1 MSTRTL
7 PGTPAEVREQIR
19 SGQWRGVTS
28 GVAPGFVQANLAIL
42 PKELAFDFLLF
53 CQRNPRPCP
62 LLEVIE
68 AGSTEPALTAPGADI
83 RTDIPGYRVYEDG
96 QFTAEVDSLLP
107 LWHDDLV
114 SFLLGCSFSF
124 ETAMVDAGMQLRHQE
139 MGCNVPMYITNI
151 PTTPAGMFSGPMV
164 VSMRPI
170 KHQQIVRAVQV
181 TSRFPATHGA
191 PVHIDV
197 TRTDIP
203 GYRVYEDGQFT
214 AEVDSLLPLWHDD
227 LVSFLL
233 GCSFSFETAMVD
245 AGMQLRHQEMGC
257 NVPMYITNIPT
268 TPAGMFSG
276 PMVVSMR
283 PIKHQQIVRAV
294 QVTSRFPATHGAP
307 VHIGNPGVIGI
318 RDLSRP
324 DFGDPVEIHP
334 GEEPVFWACGVTPQ
348 AVALNSKPPLMIT
361 HAPGYMFITD
371 QRDAEYA
378 VL

>member
-7 PGTPAEVREQIR
+7 PRTPVEVREQIR

-42 PKELAFDFLLF
+42 PKDLAFDFLLF

-62 LLEVIE
+62 VLEVIE
-68 AGSTEPALTAPGADI
+68 AGSTEPVLTAPGADI

-96 QFTAEVDSLLP
+96 QLTAELDSLLP
-107 LWHDDLV
+107 LWRDDLV

-139 MGCNVPMYITNI
+139 MGCNVPMYITSI
-151 PTTPAGMFSGPMV
+151 PTTPAGVFSGPMV

-170 KHQQIVRAVQV
+170 KH
-181 TSRFPATHGA
+181 
-191 PVHIDV
+191 
-197 TRTDIP
+197 
-203 GYRVYEDGQFT
+203 E
-214 AEVDSLLPLWHDD
+214 
-227 LVSFLL
+227 
-233 GCSFSFETAMVD
+233 
-245 AGMQLRHQEMGC
+245 
-257 NVPMYITNIPT
+257 
-268 TPAGMFSG
+268 
-276 PMVVSMR
+276 
-283 PIKHQQIVRAV
+283 QIVRAV

-307 VHIGNPGVIGI
+307 VHIGDPTVIGI
-318 RDLSRP
+318 EDIHHP
-324 DFGDPVEIHP
+324 DFGDPVEIRP

-348 AVALNSKPPLMIT
+348 AVALNSKPSLMIT

-371 QRDAEYA
+371 RRDADYA